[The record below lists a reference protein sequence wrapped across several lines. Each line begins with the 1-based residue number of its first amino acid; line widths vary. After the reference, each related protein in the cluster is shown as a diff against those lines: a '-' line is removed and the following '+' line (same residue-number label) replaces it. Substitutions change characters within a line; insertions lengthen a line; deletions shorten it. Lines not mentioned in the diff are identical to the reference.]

1 MAFYDISINASTL
14 DEGAGELG
22 IYFIAMF
29 ICQLLMLD
37 LLRGKSEKLH
47 SWLLERKL
55 EVFKNEAHNNARV
68 VKLLYVACIMYIV
81 LPAIIVTAWAA
92 LVIFDNYKQKTSTK
106 VGFCI
111 FLVGWSMMLF
121 GIGVL
126 KIKWNSFRTKK
137 VSLLA

>member
-1 MAFYDISINASTL
+1 ML
-14 DEGAGELG
+14 
-22 IYFIAMF
+22 

-47 SWLLERKL
+47 SWLLQRKL
-55 EVFKNEAHNNARV
+55 EVFKNEAHNHQRV
-68 VKLLYVACIMYIV
+68 VRLLYAACIMYVV

-92 LVIFDNYKQKTSTK
+92 LVIYDNAKEKSSTQA
-106 VGFCI
+106 GFCI

-126 KIKWNSFRTKK
+126 KIKWNSFRTKR
-137 VSLLA
+137 VSLLAQVAALVLITIY